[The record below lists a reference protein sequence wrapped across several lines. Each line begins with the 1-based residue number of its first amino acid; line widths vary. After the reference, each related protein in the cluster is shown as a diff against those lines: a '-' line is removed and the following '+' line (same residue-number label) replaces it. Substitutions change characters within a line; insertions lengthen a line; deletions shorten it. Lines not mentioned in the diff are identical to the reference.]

1 MKVSQLALALELSDK
16 IDRDR
21 KLVRQ
26 QLIII
31 TVLVKVPKS
40 LICSLT
46 FHFKITCN
54 QVLTIIPLL
63 LMLVRAFFSNKMAE
77 TLFTW
82 AIPRGKSRICLKTST
97 LTKTT
102 LKWIQSVQMV
112 HACRVTTI
120 LQVLERSTLQ
130 RVRCSGSSGTDLGR
144 NSRCSSSKST
154 IKTITSPSLAPFH
167 ARLTRTLKLRCTG
180 TSR

>member
-1 MKVSQLALALELSDK
+1 MKVSQLALALEFSDK

-46 FHFKITCN
+46 FHFKIICN

-77 TLFTW
+77 TLFT
-82 AIPRGKSRICLKTST
+82 
-97 LTKTT
+97 
-102 LKWIQSVQMV
+102 
-112 HACRVTTI
+112 
-120 LQVLERSTLQ
+120 
-130 RVRCSGSSGTDLGR
+130 
-144 NSRCSSSKST
+144 
-154 IKTITSPSLAPFH
+154 
-167 ARLTRTLKLRCTG
+167 
-180 TSR
+180 